1 MKKISI
7 ARTALLN
14 MLPQSNVLNLPKADL
29 EGATFEVQDLITADK
44 NSAEFGDDV
53 QTNNRLR
60 LKLASNKNNKPVVVN
75 AAQLLRFEIAGQPEG
90 AKVTLMDHL
99 VEESSSNPA
108 APVDFPAK
116 FTVSGVDNKK
126 DDKGNVVY
134 PSYMYQ
140 AMDEKI
146 NSMRATYR
154 ALIEAGK
161 KPKDADGKA
170 VSERDYVGQAYAD
183 YETISALPGGPLLAR
198 YANAEAV
205 KTFKITIGS

>member
-44 NSAEFGDDV
+44 NSTEFGDDV

-90 AKVTLMDHL
+90 AQRVRRPH
-99 VEESSSNPA
+99 
-108 APVDFPAK
+108 
-116 FTVSGVDNKK
+116 
-126 DDKGNVVY
+126 
-134 PSYMYQ
+134 
-140 AMDEKI
+140 
-146 NSMRATYR
+146 R
-154 ALIEAGK
+154 
-161 KPKDADGKA
+161 ADGP
-170 VSERDYVGQAYAD
+170 RDGRTGRAQQPLWPGHSQAG
-183 YETISALPGGPLLAR
+183 LW
-198 YANAEAV
+198 
-205 KTFKITIGS
+205 